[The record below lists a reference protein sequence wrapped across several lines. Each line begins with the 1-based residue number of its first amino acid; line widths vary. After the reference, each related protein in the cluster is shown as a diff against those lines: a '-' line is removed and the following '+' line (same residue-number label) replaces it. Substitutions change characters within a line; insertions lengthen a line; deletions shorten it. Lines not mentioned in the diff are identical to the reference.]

1 MGIQTNIG
9 ITTGIDYGTLINQ
22 LMSIS
27 AIPRDNLMA
36 RTQKLQE
43 EQYAVTELTA
53 LLLSSQYMS
62 DNLGETDIF
71 EQRTASSSRSD
82 LISATVTG
90 DPIEGSYRFTPVRT
104 AQQHQLLSSGVKSN
118 TDSLG
123 GGSMSFRFGS
133 HAERTSSLDLLNGGD
148 GVDRGSIRITDRSGT
163 SAEIDLSTVQTI
175 DDVLDAINDNTTIN
189 VSAEANGDGIRLV
202 DHTGLEISNLK
213 VQEVGGGTTA
223 DSLGLAEIDVAQDSA
238 DGADLIHLSRDV
250 ELDFLNDGNGVTR
263 DPALPDILYTLRD
276 GTSGSI
282 DLAKIDTGSS
292 DVSEEKN
299 LGDILDR
306 INEAAPDKLRVEISE
321 DGERLVIRDLT
332 EGDGTFC
339 IESMVGSAAEDLGI
353 VGETTDGEISGRRLL
368 GGLKSV
374 LVSSLGGADGLG
386 KLGALELTDR
396 SGATDTITLGG
407 AETLED
413 VIKAINSASVGIT
426 ASVNAAKNGIQLS
439 DTTEGLASNMIVAS
453 ADGNETAEKLGLVVD
468 HAVESFNSGDLHQ
481 KIISHNTK
489 LADLNGGSGV
499 RQGTIRIT
507 DSLGV
512 GSDLEIDSDVED
524 IGDLVR
530 EINRLSSNVYAEINE
545 TGDGIWV
552 RDTAGGDGTLQI
564 LDTNSGS
571 AFDLHLTGDAVT
583 KQIDGE
589 DVKVVDGSTT
599 FTIELDEDESFEDL
613 VDHINDVGGGGV
625 QAMTFID
632 GSRNPYRLSLTSSM
646 MGSAGSM
653 VVDMSALGFDLQETV
668 EASDALMVLG
678 DLGSAANGVL
688 VSSTNNTFDGVI
700 EGVRLTVNAASTTA
714 AVINVDTS
722 STDLVAN
729 VQSLVDNYNRFR
741 EQVAVHTY
749 YDPDTDKRAILTG
762 DSTALRLETD
772 VANLLSG
779 QFFGAG
785 SIQSIGEV
793 GIGINSD
800 GTLSFD
806 STVLK
811 NLFETDRESIQ
822 EFFTKAETGFSAKFG
837 ALVEQ
842 LTDQD
847 NSLTTSRYLALGQK
861 IEENNAKVEWMND
874 RMERERERMVLEY
887 ARMELAIT
895 KIQSNMDY
903 IGSIKPMQSLTNPSS
918 E

>member
-9 ITTGIDYGTLINQ
+9 ITTGIDYGVLIDQ
-22 LMSIS
+22 LMSLS
-27 AIPRDNLMA
+27 AIPRDNLVT
-36 RTQKLQE
+36 RTEKLQQ

-53 LLLSSQYMS
+53 LLLSTQYVS
-62 DNLGETDIF
+62 DNLGEAEVF
-71 EQRTASSSRSD
+71 EQRTATSSQAS

-90 DPIEGSYRFTPVRT
+90 DPIEGSYRFTPVQT

-123 GGSMSFRFGS
+123 GGSMTFRFGS
-133 HAERTSSLDLLNGGD
+133 HAERTTSLDLLNGGE
-148 GVDRGSIRITDRSGT
+148 GIDRGSIRITDRSGT

-175 DDVLDAINDNTTIN
+175 DDVLDAINGNTAIN
-189 VSAEANGDGIRLV
+189 ISAEAKGDGIRLV

-213 VQEVGGGTTA
+213 VQEVANGTTA
-223 DSLGLAEIDVAQDSA
+223 ESLGLDGIDVAQENA
-238 DGADLIHLSRDV
+238 DGADLIQLSRDL

-282 DLAKIDTGSS
+282 DLSPINTGSS
-292 DVSEEKN
+292 GVDEEKN

-306 INEAAPDKLRVEISE
+306 INEEAPDKLRVEIAE

-332 EGDGTFC
+332 EGADTFS
-339 IESMVGSAAEDLGI
+339 IESMIGTVAEDLGI
-353 VGETTDGEISGRRLL
+353 AGESADGEISGGRLL

-374 LVSSLGGADGLG
+374 LVSSLGGAAGLG
-386 KLGALELTDR
+386 ELGALELTDR
-396 SGATDTITLGG
+396 TGATDTITLNG
-407 AETLED
+407 AETLEE
-413 VIKAINSASVGIT
+413 VIDRINSASVGIT
-426 ASVNAAKNGIQLS
+426 ASVNVAKNGIQLT
-439 DTTEGLASNMIVAS
+439 DTSGGLASNMIVAS
-453 ADGNETAEKLGLVVD
+453 ADGTETAEKLGLVVD
-468 HAVESFNSGDLHQ
+468 DGVESFNGGDLHQ
-481 KIISHNTK
+481 KVISHNTK
-489 LADLNGGSGV
+489 LADLNGGGGV
-499 RQGTIRIT
+499 RQGTIRIS
-507 DSLGV
+507 DSNGAGANLNINSSIETV
-512 GSDLEIDSDVED
+512 
-524 IGDLVR
+524 GDLIQ
-530 EINRLSSNVYAEINE
+530 EINRLAPDVYAEINE
-545 TGDGIWV
+545 TGDGIWI
-552 RDTAGGDGTLQI
+552 RDLADGDGTLQVT
-564 LDTNSGS
+564 DTNSTS
-571 AFDLHLTGDAVT
+571 AADLHLTGGVVT

-589 DVKVVDGSTT
+589 DVQLVDGSTT
-599 FTIELDEDESFEDL
+599 FKIDLEEDESLEDL
-613 VDHINDVGGGGV
+613 VDRINDLGGGI
-625 QAMTFID
+625 QATTFVD

-646 MGSAGSM
+646 TGSAGAM
-653 VVDMSALGFDLQETV
+653 VVDMSALGFELQETV

-678 DLGSAANGVL
+678 ELGSAANGIL

-714 AVINVDTS
+714 ATITVDTS
-722 STDLVAN
+722 STDLIAN
-729 VQSLVDNYNRFR
+729 VQTLVDNYNKFR
-741 EQVAVHTY
+741 TSIAGYTY
-749 YDPDTDKRAILTG
+749 YDPETDEKAILTG

-772 VANLLSG
+772 MMEFLSG
-779 QFFGAG
+779 RFFGAG
-785 SIQSIGEV
+785 TIQSLGE
-793 GIGINSD
+793 IGIDTNSD

-811 NLFETDRESIQ
+811 NLFETDREAIQ
-822 EFFTKAETGFSAKFG
+822 EFFTKEETGFSARFG

-861 IEENNAKVEWMND
+861 IEENNAKIEWMND

-903 IGSIKPMQSLTNPSS
+903 IGNIQPITIATD